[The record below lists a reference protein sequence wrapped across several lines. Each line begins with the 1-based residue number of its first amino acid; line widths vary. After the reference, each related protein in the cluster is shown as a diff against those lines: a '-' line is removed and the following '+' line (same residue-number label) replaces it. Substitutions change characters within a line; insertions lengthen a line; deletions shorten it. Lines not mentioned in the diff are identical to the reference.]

1 MGGQGLANPPESHRI
16 IHMTT
21 KEHIGEWVAIDQLK
35 KWDKNPRDNS
45 QAIDKVADSIKRFGF
60 AAPIIA
66 RKEDQTIIAG
76 HTRFAAAQKL
86 GLDKVPVRF
95 MDLDPAD
102 AKLLALA
109 DNKLGELAEWDQP
122 LLKTIF
128 ETESFELD
136 DLNIAGF
143 DFAAMDDLLGDDFEP
158 EIKDHDQIPEASEH
172 DIIPLKVEPTTKPG
186 DDIQI
191 GRHRMICGECVEVM
205 KTFDD
210 NSIAALVCD
219 PPYQIFFKNKH
230 WDRDN
235 NGPTLEWAAEC
246 FRILKPGGHLIAFA
260 ATRTFHRLGM
270 VVEQAGFEIRDTINW
285 LYFSGFPKSHSVS

>member
-45 QAIDKVADSIKRFGF
+45 QAIDRVADSIKRFGF

-143 DFAAMDDLLGDDFEP
+143 DFAGIDSIFQKEENEEYQAKESIEINTDDFENF
-158 EIKDHDQIPEASEH
+158 DHKCP
-172 DIIPLKVEPTTKPG
+172 
-186 DDIQI
+186 
-191 GRHRMICGECVEVM
+191 RC
-205 KTFDD
+205 
-210 NSIAALVCD
+210 
-219 PPYQIFFKNKH
+219 
-230 WDRDN
+230 
-235 NGPTLEWAAEC
+235 
-246 FRILKPGGHLIAFA
+246 
-260 ATRTFHRLGM
+260 
-270 VVEQAGFEIRDTINW
+270 GFEYDQ
-285 LYFSGFPKSHSVS
+285 